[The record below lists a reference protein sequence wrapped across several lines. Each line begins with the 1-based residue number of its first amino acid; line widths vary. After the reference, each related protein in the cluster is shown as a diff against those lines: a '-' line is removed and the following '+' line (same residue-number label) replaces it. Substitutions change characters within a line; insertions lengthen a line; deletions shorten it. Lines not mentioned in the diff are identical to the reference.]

1 MCQSKEEGIH
11 KDCIILSILFYFS
24 STSLGALKIFLQI
37 NFGLKII
44 LILKTQVNDYEMGKL
59 ILPII

>member
-11 KDCIILSILFYFS
+11 KDCIILFYFS

-37 NFGLKII
+37 NLGLKII